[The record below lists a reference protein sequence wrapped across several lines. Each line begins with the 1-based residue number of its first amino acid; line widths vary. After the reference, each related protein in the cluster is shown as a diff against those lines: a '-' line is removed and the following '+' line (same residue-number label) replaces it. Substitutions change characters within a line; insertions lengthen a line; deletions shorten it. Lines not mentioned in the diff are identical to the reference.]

1 MSPFLD
7 QLDQEVRYQ
16 VIKLVRLST
25 IAQFK
30 SIQLSTLDSLY
41 IDSTDGFPSMLGID
55 ESEGLLHTRWAL
67 HIENI
72 FCFLKYISVTV
83 DKSTAGK
90 AIGRESTS
98 VGYGTFFWF
107 DLQLHILSCKF

>member
-1 MSPFLD
+1 
-7 QLDQEVRYQ
+7 
-16 VIKLVRLST
+16 
-25 IAQFK
+25 
-30 SIQLSTLDSLY
+30 
-41 IDSTDGFPSMLGID
+41 MLGID

-107 DLQLHILSCKF
+107 DLQLHNLSCKF